1 MSRLS
6 SLAFSLFPV
15 ALLACGD
22 NILIPP
28 DASNLPTDPPV
39 PADARTTVVVPTQYL
54 FESQFMNDT
63 SSVVFDEAALLR
75 LLAVELDLHLAGL
88 TAAIDAGELAP
99 ASGDVAGALE
109 RYYDFDLAR
118 HGRTSLQLDIEP
130 PPVQPSLDSIAR
142 GQDVS
147 LADRI
152 AGNGPGMHRDFTQA
166 FAGWQEGGVTSPDA
180 LVRHWLARIDELA
193 VQRATGAV
201 PQGPDGKPITAV
213 YITPQGQDLR
223 QLLASFLLGAVD
235 FSRAVDVHL
244 DDDTADLG
252 VAASNAQH
260 GELSYSLA
268 ENHWDLAFA
277 HFGAAYDYASYTDEE
292 AAGLGGREGWAT
304 GHHDTTGSGAID
316 LRFEI
321 NYGSARLAAARDVAD
336 PDADRTGVL
345 FTAFL
350 TGRAVLQGSPH
361 PISEERRQAL
371 LEQRDA
377 IAKEWEAVLAGT
389 AVHALD
395 QTLASMD
402 AFGTAAYDFAAHAR
416 AWSTLEGMVLGLQFS
431 RFSPLADADRA
442 ALYQH
447 LGDAP
452 VLPDAGADA
461 IAAYRAALTSA
472 RAILVAAHGLTASN

>member
-1 MSRLS
+1 MSRFS
-6 SLAFSLFPV
+6 SIAISLLAV

-28 DASNLPTDPPV
+28 DASSLPVDPPA
-39 PADARTTVVVPTQYL
+39 PPDARTTVVVPTQYL
-54 FESQFMNDT
+54 FESQWQSGT

-99 ASGDVAGALE
+99 AGGDVLAALM
-109 RYYDFDLAR
+109 RFYDFDLTL
-118 HGRTSLQLDIEP
+118 HGRTALQLATEP

-142 GQDVS
+142 GQDVG

-152 AGNGPGMHRDFTQA
+152 AGNAAGMHRDFTQA

-193 VQRATGAV
+193 VQRAGGTV
-201 PQGPDGKPITAV
+201 PLGPDGKPIPAV

-223 QLLASFLLGAVD
+223 RLVSSFLAGAVD

-244 DDDTADLG
+244 DDDVADLG
-252 VAASNAQH
+252 TAASNAQH
-260 GELSYSLA
+260 GEQPYSLA

-277 HFGAAYDYASYTDEE
+277 HFGASYDYSAYTDEE
-292 AAGLGGREGWAT
+292 AAGLGGREGWAA
-304 GHHDTTGSGAID
+304 GHHDTTGSGGID
-316 LRFEI
+316 LRFEV
-321 NYGSARLAAARDVAD
+321 NYAPARLAAAVDVAD
-336 PDADRTGVL
+336 PAADRTGVL

-350 TGRAVLQGSPH
+350 TGRAVLQASPH
-361 PISEERRQAL
+361 PVSEQRRQDL
-371 LEQRDA
+371 LAQRDA
-377 IAKEWEAVLAGT
+377 IVETWEAVLAAT

-402 AFGTAAYDFAAHAR
+402 AFGTPAYDFAAHAQ
-416 AWSTLEGMVLGLQFS
+416 AWSTLEGMALGLQFS

-452 VLPDAGADA
+452 VLPDAGPDA
-461 IAAYRAALTSA
+461 IASYRAALTSA
-472 RAILVAAHGLTASN
+472 RALLVAAYGMTAAN